1 MWGVMRF
8 ELFVS
13 LRYLLARRKQA
24 FISVISLISILG
36 VALGV
41 ASLIV
46 VLGVMNGFSE
56 NLRDKILGLNSHLI
70 LGSVRQ
76 TIPDYERIVHRSK
89 TVPGITAAT
98 PFIYY
103 EVMLSTP
110 SGVKGVV
117 LRGIDPQTAGTV
129 LTVERDMIS
138 GSLTDLHQQDGD
150 PGIIVGK
157 ELSTRLGLTL
167 GSRVS
172 VLSPSGKK
180 SAAGFS
186 PKILFFTVV
195 GVFSSGMYEYDSS
208 LAFVSIPAAQKVL
221 GFDTDVV
228 TGIEYKVDNINAVA
242 RIGDD
247 VLRHVGG
254 FPFYARNWIEMNQN
268 LFAALK
274 LEKTAMAVILV
285 MIVLV
290 GSFSIITTLV
300 MMVMEKTKDIAVLM
314 ALGATPPQIRNIFI
328 FQGSLIGAIGTSLGF
343 VLGLVLCALLKK
355 YQFIKLPLDVY
366 YLDHLPVKIELFDMS
381 CIGLSALFLCFL
393 ATLYPARQAAKMLPT
408 EALRYE

>member
-1 MWGVMRF
+1 MQF

-24 FISVISLISILG
+24 FISVISLISVLG
-36 VALGV
+36 VAIGV

-70 LGSVRQ
+70 VGSVKQ
-76 TIPDYERIVHRSK
+76 SIDGYESLVDKSLK
-89 TVPGITAAT
+89 VDGITAAT

-103 EVMLSTP
+103 EVMLSAPT
-110 SGVKGVV
+110 GVKGVV
-117 LRGIDPQTAGTV
+117 LRGIDPQTAGQV
-129 LTVERDMIS
+129 LSIEKDLVS
-138 GSLTDLHQQDGD
+138 GSLTALSDAGPL
-150 PGIIVGK
+150 PGIVIGK
-157 ELSTRLGLTL
+157 ELATRLGLSL

-172 VLSPSGKK
+172 LLAPSGKK

-186 PKILFFTVV
+186 PKIIFFNVV
-195 GVFSSGMYEYDSS
+195 GIFNSGMYEYDSS
-208 LAFVSIPAAQKVL
+208 LAFISIPEAQKLL
-221 GFDTDVV
+221 GFEGDYV
-228 TGIEYKVDNINAVA
+228 TGIEYRVRDIDGVQK
-242 RIGDD
+242 IGEAL
-247 VLRHVGG
+247 VRALGG
-254 FPFYARNWIEMNQN
+254 FPLYARNWIEMNQN

-274 LEKTAMAVILV
+274 LEKTAMAVILI

-328 FQGSLIGAIGTSLGF
+328 LQGSLIGALGTSLGF
-343 VLGLVLCALLKK
+343 GLGLTICSLLKK
-355 YQFIKLPLDVY
+355 YQFIKLPADVY
-366 YLDHLPVKIELFDMS
+366 YLDHLPVKIELLDMS
-381 CIGLSALFLCFL
+381 FIAMAAMALCFL
-393 ATLYPARQAAKMLPT
+393 ATLYPAKQAAKMQPT

>member
-1 MWGVMRF
+1 MRF

-24 FISVISLISILG
+24 FISVISLISVLG
-36 VALGV
+36 VAIGV

-56 NLRDKILGLNSHLI
+56 NLRDKILGINAHLI
-70 LGSVRQ
+70 LGSVKQ
-76 TIPDYERIVHRSK
+76 TIPDYDQLARQSLQ
-89 TVPGITAAT
+89 VPGIEAAT

-117 LRGIDPQTAGTV
+117 LRGIDPRTAGSV
-129 LTVERDMIS
+129 LSVEKDMVS
-138 GSLTDLHQQDGD
+138 GSLTDLALENDE
-150 PGIIVGK
+150 PGIVVGK
-157 ELSTRLGLTL
+157 ELAARLGLTL

-172 VLSPSGKK
+172 LLAPSGKK

-186 PKILFFTVV
+186 PKIVFFTVV
-195 GVFSSGMYEYDSS
+195 GIFSSGMFEYDSS
-208 LAFVSIPAAQKVL
+208 LAFVSIPAAQNIL
-221 GFDTDVV
+221 GFESDVV
-228 TGIEYKVDNINAVA
+228 TGIEYRVKDINAVQSL
-242 RIGDD
+242 GEEL
-247 VLRHVGG
+247 LRNLGG
-254 FPFYARNWIEMNQN
+254 FPLYARNWIEMNQN

-328 FQGSLIGAIGTSLGF
+328 LQGSLIGLVGTSLGF
-343 VLGLVLCALLKK
+343 GLGLGLCSLLQK

-381 CIGLSALFLCFL
+381 CIALAAMALCFL
-393 ATLYPARQAAKMLPT
+393 ATLYPARQAARMHPT

>member
-1 MWGVMRF
+1 MHF

-24 FISVISLISILG
+24 FISVISLISVLG
-36 VALGV
+36 VAIGV

-46 VLGVMNGFSE
+46 VLGVMNGFSD
-56 NLRDKILGLNSHLI
+56 NLRDKILGINSHLI
-70 LGSVRQ
+70 LGSVKQ
-76 TIPDYERIVHRSK
+76 TIEGYDRLVQKSLQVDGIV
-89 TVPGITAAT
+89 AAT

-129 LTVERDMIS
+129 LSVEKDLVS
-138 GSLTDLHQQDGD
+138 GSLSDLADAGD
-150 PGIIVGK
+150 APGIVIGK
-157 ELSTRLGLTL
+157 ELASRLGLTM

-172 VLSPSGKK
+172 LLAPSGKK

-186 PKILFFTVV
+186 PRIVFFNVV
-195 GVFSSGMYEYDSS
+195 GIFNSGMFEYDSS
-208 LAFVSIPAAQKVL
+208 LAFVSIPEAQKIL
-221 GFDTDVV
+221 GFEGDFV
-228 TGIEYKVDNINAVA
+228 TGDRVQGRGHRRSAEDRRTSGRA
-242 RIGDD
+242 
-247 VLRHVGG
+247 LGG
-254 FPFYARNWIEMNQN
+254 FPLYSRNWIEMNQN

-274 LEKTAMAVILV
+274 LEKTAMAVILI

-328 FQGSLIGAIGTSLGF
+328 LQGSLIGAVGTTIGFG
-343 VLGLVLCALLKK
+343 LGLTICSLLQK
-355 YQFIKLPLDVY
+355 YQFIKLPADVY
-366 YLDHLPVKIELFDMS
+366 YLDHLPVKIELLDMS
-381 CIGLSALFLCFL
+381 LIAISAMVLCFL
-393 ATLYPARQAAKMLPT
+393 ATLYPASQAAKMHPT

>member
-1 MWGVMRF
+1 MNF

-24 FISVISLISILG
+24 FISVISLISVFG
-36 VALGV
+36 VAIGV

-46 VLGVMNGFSE
+46 VMAVMTGFGN
-56 NLRDKILGLNSHLI
+56 NLRDKILGLNAHLI
-70 LGSVRQ
+70 VGSTQQ
-76 TIPDYERIVHRSK
+76 TLSDYQGLIQKSLALPDIE
-89 TVPGITAAT
+89 AAT

-103 EVMLSTP
+103 EAMLSTP

-117 LRGIDPQTAGTV
+117 LRGIDPSTAGKV
-129 LTVERDMIS
+129 LAVEKDMIA
-138 GSLTDLHQQDGD
+138 GSLADLSTQGTA
-150 PGIIVGK
+150 PGIIIGK
-157 ELSTRLGLTL
+157 ELASRLGLVV

-172 VLSPSGKK
+172 LLSPSGNK

-186 PKILFFTVV
+186 PKIIFFNVV
-195 GVFSSGMYEYDSS
+195 GVFRSGMFEYDSS
-208 LAFVSIPAAQKVL
+208 LAFISIPEAQKVL
-221 GFDTDVV
+221 GFESDFV
-228 TGIEYKVDNINAVA
+228 TGIEYRVRDMNKVQD
-242 RIGDD
+242 IGER
-247 VLRHVGG
+247 LQNTLGG
-254 FPFYARNWIEMNQN
+254 FPLYVRNWIEMNQN

-274 LEKTAMAVILV
+274 LEKAAMSVILT

-314 ALGATPPQIRNIFI
+314 ALGATPMQIRNIFML
-328 FQGSLIGAIGTSLGF
+328 QGVLIGAVGTSLGF
-343 VLGLVLCALLKK
+343 GLGLTVCALLKK

-366 YLDHLPVKIELFDMS
+366 ALDHLPVEIQFLDMS
-381 CIGLSALFLCFL
+381 LIALAALALCFL
-393 ATLYPARQAAKMLPT
+393 ATLYPARQAARMQPT

>member
-1 MWGVMRF
+1 MHF

-36 VALGV
+36 VAIGV

-56 NLRDKILGLNSHLI
+56 NLRDKILGINSHLI
-70 LGSVRQ
+70 LGSVKQ
-76 TIPDYERIVHRSK
+76 TIHEYKDLVQRSLNVDGIV
-89 TVPGITAAT
+89 AAT

-110 SGVKGVV
+110 TGVKGVV
-117 LRGIDPQTAGTV
+117 LRGIDPKTAGTV
-129 LTVERDMIS
+129 LSVEKDLVA
-138 GSLTDLHQQDGD
+138 GSLGNLNDPSET
-150 PGIIVGK
+150 PGIVVGK
-157 ELSTRLGLTL
+157 ELATRLGLTM

-172 VLSPSGKK
+172 LLSPSGKK

-186 PKILFFTVV
+186 PKIAFFNVV
-195 GVFSSGMYEYDSS
+195 GIFNSGMFEYDSS
-208 LAFVSIPAAQKVL
+208 LAFVSIPEAQKIL
-221 GFDTDVV
+221 GFDGDFV
-228 TGIEYKVDNINAVA
+228 TGIEFKVADIEGVQHT
-242 RIGDD
+242 GDLL
-247 VLRHVGG
+247 VRALGG
-254 FPFYARNWIEMNQN
+254 FPLYSRNWIEMNQN

-274 LEKTAMAVILV
+274 LEKTAMAVILT

-314 ALGATPPQIRNIFI
+314 ALGSTPTQIRNIFI
-328 FQGSLIGAIGTSLGF
+328 LQGSLIGAVGTSIGF
-343 VLGLVLCALLKK
+343 VLGLVVCSLLKK
-355 YQFIKLPLDVY
+355 YQFIKLPADVY
-366 YLDHLPVKIELFDMS
+366 YLDHLPVKIELLDMS
-381 CIGLSALFLCFL
+381 LIAIASMLLCFL

-408 EALRYE
+408 EALRYA

>member
-1 MWGVMRF
+1 MQF

-24 FISVISLISILG
+24 FISVISLISVLG
-36 VALGV
+36 VAIGV

-56 NLRDKILGLNSHLI
+56 NLRDKILGINSHLI
-70 LGSVRQ
+70 VGSVKQ
-76 TIPDYERIVHRSK
+76 TIENYDGLVDKSLK
-89 TVPGITAAT
+89 LDGIAAAT

-110 SGVKGVV
+110 TGVKGVV
-117 LRGIDPQTAGTV
+117 LRGIDPDTAGQV
-129 LTVERDMIS
+129 LSVEKDLVS
-138 GSLTDLHQQDGD
+138 GSLKNLGEPADT
-150 PGIIVGK
+150 PGIVIGK
-157 ELSTRLGLTL
+157 ELAARLGLTM

-172 VLSPSGKK
+172 LLAPSGKK

-186 PKILFFTVV
+186 PKILFFNVV
-195 GVFSSGMYEYDSS
+195 GIFNSGMYEYDSS
-208 LAFVSIPAAQKVL
+208 LVFVSIPEAQKIL
-221 GFDTDVV
+221 GFEGDVV
-228 TGIEYKVDNINAVA
+228 TGIEYRVTDIDAVQQTGELLVRA
-242 RIGDD
+242 
-247 VLRHVGG
+247 LGG
-254 FPFYARNWIEMNQN
+254 FPLYSRNWIEMNQN

-274 LEKTAMAVILV
+274 LEKTAMAVILT

-314 ALGATPPQIRNIFI
+314 ALGATPTQIRNIFI
-328 FQGSLIGAIGTSLGF
+328 LQGSLIGAVGTSIGF
-343 VLGLVLCALLKK
+343 GLGLAICSLLKK
-355 YQFIKLPLDVY
+355 YQFIKLPADVY
-366 YLDHLPVKIELFDMS
+366 YLDHLPVKTELLDMS
-381 CIGLSALFLCFL
+381 LIAVSAMILCFL
-393 ATLYPARQAAKMLPT
+393 ATLYPARQAAGMHPT

>member
-1 MWGVMRF
+1 MNF

-24 FISVISLISILG
+24 FISVISLISVLG
-36 VALGV
+36 VAIGV

-56 NLRDKILGLNSHLI
+56 NLRDKILGINSHLI
-70 LGSVRQ
+70 LGSVKQ
-76 TIPDYERIVHRSK
+76 TIGNYDQLVQKSLQ
-89 TVPGITAAT
+89 VDGVVAAT

-117 LRGIDPQTAGTV
+117 LRGVSPQSAGTV
-129 LTVERDMIS
+129 LSVEKDMIS
-138 GSLTDLHQQDGD
+138 GSFADLAGNDGA
-150 PGIIVGK
+150 PGIVIGK
-157 ELSTRLGLTL
+157 ELASRLGLTL
-167 GSRVS
+167 GSR
-172 VLSPSGKK
+172 LSLLAPSGKK

-186 PKILFFTVV
+186 PKIVFFNVV
-195 GVFSSGMYEYDSS
+195 GIFSSGMFEYDSS
-208 LAFVSIPAAQKVL
+208 LAFVSIPEAQKIL
-221 GFDTDVV
+221 GFEGDFV
-228 TGIEYKVDNINAVA
+228 TGIEYKVSDIDGVQK
-242 RIGDD
+242 IGEAL
-247 VLRHVGG
+247 VRALGG
-254 FPFYARNWIEMNQN
+254 FPLYSRNWIEMNQN

-274 LEKTAMAVILV
+274 LEKTAMAVILI

-328 FQGSLIGAIGTSLGF
+328 LQGSLIGAVGTSIGF
-343 VLGLVLCALLKK
+343 GLGLAICSLLQK
-355 YQFIKLPLDVY
+355 YQFIKLPADVY
-366 YLDHLPVKIELFDMS
+366 YLDHLPVKIEFLDMS
-381 CIGLSALFLCFL
+381 LIAVAAMALCFL
-393 ATLYPARQAAKMLPT
+393 ATLYPARQAAKMHPT

>member
-1 MWGVMRF
+1 MRF
-8 ELFVS
+8 ELFVA

-24 FISVISLISILG
+24 FISVISLISVLG
-36 VALGV
+36 VAIGV

-56 NLRDKILGLNSHLI
+56 NLRDKILGINAHLV
-70 LGSVRQ
+70 LGSVKQ
-76 TIPDYERIVHRSK
+76 TIPDYELLARNSLQVA
-89 TVPGITAAT
+89 GIEAAT

-117 LRGIDPQTAGTV
+117 LRGIDPSTAGTV
-129 LTVERDMIS
+129 LSVEKDMIA
-138 GSLTDLHQQDGD
+138 GSLADLAVDSGE
-150 PGIIVGK
+150 PGIVVGK
-157 ELSTRLGLTL
+157 ELAARLGLTL

-172 VLSPSGKK
+172 LLAPSGKK

-186 PKILFFTVV
+186 PKIVFFHVV
-195 GVFSSGMYEYDSS
+195 GMFSSGMFEYDSS
-208 LAFVSIPAAQKVL
+208 LAFVSIPAAQSIL
-221 GFDTDVV
+221 GFEGDVV
-228 TGIEYKVDNINAVA
+228 TGIEYRVKDINAVQA
-242 RIGDD
+242 LGEELVRA
-247 VLRHVGG
+247 LGG
-254 FPFYARNWIEMNQN
+254 FPLYARNWIEMNQN

-274 LEKTAMAVILV
+274 LEKTAMSVILT

-328 FQGSLIGAIGTSLGF
+328 LQGSLIGFVGTSLGF
-343 VLGLVLCALLKK
+343 GLGLGLCSLLQK

-366 YLDHLPVKIELFDMS
+366 YLDHLPVKIEFFDMF
-381 CIGLSALFLCFL
+381 CIALAAMVLCFL
-393 ATLYPARQAAKMLPT
+393 ATLYPARQAARMHPT

>member
-1 MWGVMRF
+1 M
-8 ELFVS
+8 
-13 LRYLLARRKQA
+13 
-24 FISVISLISILG
+24 LG
-36 VALGV
+36 VAIGV

-70 LGSVRQ
+70 LGSVKQ
-76 TIPDYERIVHRSK
+76 TLGDYDRLVHKSLQTDGIV
-89 TVPGITAAT
+89 AAT

-110 SGVKGVV
+110 TGVKGVV
-117 LRGIDPQTAGTV
+117 LRGIDPRTAGTV
-129 LTVERDMIS
+129 LSVEKDIIA
-138 GSLTDLHQQDGD
+138 GSLTDLALTDD
-150 PGIIVGK
+150 TPGIVIGK
-157 ELSTRLGLTL
+157 ELAMRLGLTL

-172 VLSPSGKK
+172 LLSPSGKK

-186 PKILFFTVV
+186 PKIAFFNVV
-195 GVFSSGMYEYDSS
+195 GIFHSGMFEYDSS
-208 LAFVSIPAAQKVL
+208 LAFVSIPEAQKIL
-221 GFDTDVV
+221 GFEGDFV
-228 TGIEYKVDNINAVA
+228 TGIEYRVKDIDNVQET
-242 RIGDD
+242 GDLL
-247 VLRHVGG
+247 VRALGG

-274 LEKTAMAVILV
+274 LEKTAMAVILI

-314 ALGATPPQIRNIFI
+314 ALGATTLQIRNIFI
-328 FQGSLIGAIGTSLGF
+328 LQGSLIGAVGTTSGF
-343 VLGLVLCALLKK
+343 CLGLAICSLLKK
-355 YQFIKLPLDVY
+355 YQFIKLPADVY
-366 YLDHLPVKIELFDMS
+366 YLDHLPVRIELWDMS
-381 CIGLSALFLCFL
+381 CIALAAMALCFL

>member
-1 MWGVMRF
+1 MQF

-24 FISVISLISILG
+24 FISVISLISVLG
-36 VALGV
+36 VAIGV

-46 VLGVMNGFSE
+46 VLGVMNGFSD
-56 NLRDKILGLNSHLI
+56 NLRDKILGINSHLI
-70 LGSVRQ
+70 VGSVKQ
-76 TIPDYERIVHRSK
+76 TISGYDRLVDKSLKVE
-89 TVPGITAAT
+89 GIDAAT

-117 LRGIDPQTAGTV
+117 LRGIDPATAGDV
-129 LTVERDMIS
+129 LSVERDMKA
-138 GSLTDLHQQDGD
+138 GSLRNLAEAGD
-150 PGIIVGK
+150 HPGIVVGK
-157 ELSTRLGLTL
+157 ELATRLGLTL

-172 VLSPSGKK
+172 LLAPSGKK

-186 PKILFFTVV
+186 PKILFFEVV
-195 GVFSSGMYEYDSS
+195 GIFNSGMFEYDSS
-208 LAFVSIPAAQKVL
+208 LVFVSIPSAQSIL
-221 GFDTDVV
+221 GFEGDYV
-228 TGIEYKVDNINAVA
+228 TGIEYRVSDIDAVQETGEILVRA
-242 RIGDD
+242 
-247 VLRHVGG
+247 LGG
-254 FPFYARNWIEMNQN
+254 FPLYSRNWIDMNQN

-274 LEKTAMAVILV
+274 LEKTAMAVILI

-328 FQGSLIGAIGTSLGF
+328 LQGTLIGALGTSLGF
-343 VLGLVLCALLKK
+343 GLGLGICSLLQK
-355 YQFIKLPLDVY
+355 YQFIKLPADVY
-366 YLDHLPVKIELFDMS
+366 YLDHLPVKTEMLDISLIAVAAM
-381 CIGLSALFLCFL
+381 ILCFL
-393 ATLYPARQAAKMLPT
+393 ATLYPARQASRMQPT

>member
-1 MWGVMRF
+1 MQF

-24 FISVISLISILG
+24 FISVISLISVLG
-36 VALGV
+36 VAIGV

-56 NLRDKILGLNSHLI
+56 NLRDKILGINSHLI
-70 LGSVRQ
+70 VGSVKQ
-76 TIPDYERIVHRSK
+76 TIENYDGLVDKSLK
-89 TVPGITAAT
+89 LDGIAAAT

-110 SGVKGVV
+110 TGVKGVV
-117 LRGIDPQTAGTV
+117 LRGIDPDTAGQV
-129 LTVERDMIS
+129 LSVERDLVS
-138 GSLTDLHQQDGD
+138 GSLKNLGEPADT
-150 PGIIVGK
+150 PGIVIGK
-157 ELSTRLGLTL
+157 ELAARLGLTM

-172 VLSPSGKK
+172 LLAPSGKK

-186 PKILFFTVV
+186 PKILFFNVV
-195 GVFSSGMYEYDSS
+195 GIFNSGMYEYDSS
-208 LAFVSIPAAQKVL
+208 LVFVSIPEAQKIL
-221 GFDTDVV
+221 GFEGDVV
-228 TGIEYKVDNINAVA
+228 TGIEYRVTDIDAVQQTGELLVRA
-242 RIGDD
+242 
-247 VLRHVGG
+247 LGG
-254 FPFYARNWIEMNQN
+254 FPLYSRNWIEMNQN

-274 LEKTAMAVILV
+274 LEKTAMAVILT

-314 ALGATPPQIRNIFI
+314 ALGATPTQIRNIFI
-328 FQGSLIGAIGTSLGF
+328 LQGSLIGAVGTSIGF
-343 VLGLVLCALLKK
+343 GLGLAICSLLKK
-355 YQFIKLPLDVY
+355 YQFIKLPADVY
-366 YLDHLPVKIELFDMS
+366 YLDHLPVKTELLDMS
-381 CIGLSALFLCFL
+381 LIAVAAMILCFL
-393 ATLYPARQAAKMLPT
+393 ATLYPARQAAGMHPT

>member
-1 MWGVMRF
+1 MQF

-24 FISVISLISILG
+24 FISVISLISVLG
-36 VALGV
+36 VAIGV

-56 NLRDKILGLNSHLI
+56 NLRDKILGINSHLI
-70 LGSVRQ
+70 VGSVKQ
-76 TIPDYERIVHRSK
+76 TIENYDRLVDKSMQLD
-89 TVPGITAAT
+89 GIAAAT

-117 LRGIDPQTAGTV
+117 LRGIDPNTAGQV
-129 LTVERDMIS
+129 LSVEKDLVS
-138 GSLTDLHQQDGD
+138 GSLKDLGNQADT
-150 PGIIVGK
+150 PGIVIGK
-157 ELSTRLGLTL
+157 ELATRLGLTM

-172 VLSPSGKK
+172 LLAPSGKK

-186 PKILFFTVV
+186 PKILFFNVV
-195 GVFSSGMYEYDSS
+195 GIFNSGMYEYDSS
-208 LAFVSIPAAQKVL
+208 LVFVSIPEAQKIL
-221 GFDTDVV
+221 GFEGDVV
-228 TGIEYKVDNINAVA
+228 TGIEYRVTDIDAVQQTGELLV
-242 RIGDD
+242 RS
-247 VLRHVGG
+247 LGG
-254 FPFYARNWIEMNQN
+254 FPLYSRNWIEMNQN

-274 LEKTAMAVILV
+274 LEKTAMAVILT

-328 FQGSLIGAIGTSLGF
+328 LQGSLIGAVGTSIGF
-343 VLGLVLCALLKK
+343 GLGLAICSLLKK
-355 YQFIKLPLDVY
+355 YQFIKLPADVY
-366 YLDHLPVKIELFDMS
+366 YLDHLPVKTELLDMS
-381 CIGLSALFLCFL
+381 LIAVSAMILCFL
-393 ATLYPARQAAKMLPT
+393 ATLYPARQAAGMHPT

>member
-1 MWGVMRF
+1 MRF

-24 FISVISLISILG
+24 FISVISLISVLG
-36 VALGV
+36 VAIGV

-56 NLRDKILGLNSHLI
+56 NLRDKILGVNSHLI
-70 LGSVRQ
+70 LGSTQQ
-76 TIPDYERIVHRSK
+76 TIPDYQRLVRNSLQ
-89 TVPGITAAT
+89 VPGISAAT

-110 SGVKGVV
+110 TGVKGAV
-117 LRGIDPQTAGTV
+117 LRGIDPNTAGKV
-129 LTVERDMIS
+129 LSVLQTLKS
-138 GSLTDLHQQDGD
+138 GSLEQLNVSGD
-150 PGIIVGK
+150 FPGIIIGK
-157 ELSTRLGLTL
+157 ELANRLGLSI

-172 VLSPSGKK
+172 LLAPSGKK

-186 PKILFFTVV
+186 PKIAFFNVV
-195 GVFSSGMYEYDSS
+195 GEFNSGMFEYDSS
-208 LAFVSIPAAQKVL
+208 LAFVSIPEAQKLL
-221 GFDTDVV
+221 GFDGDLV
-228 TGIEYKVDNINAVA
+228 TGIEYHVDDIDNVQ
-242 RIGDD
+242 RIGDR
-247 VLRHVGG
+247 LHHALGG
-254 FPFYARNWIEMNQN
+254 FPLYIRNWIEMNQN

-274 LEKTAMAVILV
+274 LEKTAMAVILT

-314 ALGATPPQIRNIFI
+314 ALGATQAQIRNIFI
-328 FQGSLIGAIGTSLGF
+328 FQGSLIGAVGTSLGF
-343 VLGLVLCALLKK
+343 TLGLIICKLLQK
-355 YQFIKLPLDVY
+355 YQFIKLPPDIY
-366 YLDHLPVKIELFDMS
+366 FMDHLPVKIELLDMS
-381 CIGLSALFLCFL
+381 LIGVAALLLCFL

>member
-1 MWGVMRF
+1 MQF

-24 FISVISLISILG
+24 FISVISLISVLG
-36 VALGV
+36 VAIGV

-46 VLGVMNGFSE
+46 VLGVMNGFSD
-56 NLRDKILGLNSHLI
+56 NLRDKILGINSHLI
-70 LGSVRQ
+70 VGSVKQ
-76 TIPDYERIVHRSK
+76 TIPDYGRLVDKSLK
-89 TVPGITAAT
+89 VDGIDAAT

-117 LRGIDPQTAGTV
+117 LRGIDPATAGNV
-129 LTVERDMIS
+129 LSVEQDMKA
-138 GSLTDLHQQDGD
+138 GSLRNLAEPGD
-150 PGIIVGK
+150 HPGIVVGK
-157 ELSTRLGLTL
+157 ELATRLGLTL

-172 VLSPSGKK
+172 LLAPSGKK

-186 PKILFFTVV
+186 PKILFFEVV
-195 GVFSSGMYEYDSS
+195 GIFNSGMFEYDSS
-208 LAFVSIPAAQKVL
+208 LVFVSIPSAQNIL
-221 GFDTDVV
+221 GFEGDFV
-228 TGIEYKVDNINAVA
+228 TGIEYRVSDIDAVQETGEILVRA
-242 RIGDD
+242 
-247 VLRHVGG
+247 LGG
-254 FPFYARNWIEMNQN
+254 FPLYSRNWIEMNQN

-274 LEKTAMAVILV
+274 LEKTAMAVILI

-328 FQGSLIGAIGTSLGF
+328 LQGSLIGALGTTMGF
-343 VLGLVLCALLKK
+343 GLGLGICSLLKK
-355 YQFIKLPLDVY
+355 YQFIKLPADVY
-366 YLDHLPVKIELFDMS
+366 YLDHLPVKTEMLDISL
-381 CIGLSALFLCFL
+381 IAVSAMILCFL
-393 ATLYPARQAAKMLPT
+393 ATLYPARQASRMQPT

>member
-1 MWGVMRF
+1 MRF

-24 FISVISLISILG
+24 FISVISLISVLG
-36 VALGV
+36 VAIGV

-76 TIPDYERIVHRSK
+76 TIPDYDRLVQRSLG
-89 TVPGITAAT
+89 VPGIAAAT

-117 LRGIDPQTAGTV
+117 LRGIDPKTAGSV
-129 LTVERDMIS
+129 LSIEKDMIS
-138 GSLTDLHQQDGD
+138 GSLADLNAEHEE
-150 PGIIVGK
+150 PGIIIGK
-157 ELSTRLGLTL
+157 ELSTRLGLSI
-167 GSRVS
+167 GGRVS

-186 PKILFFTVV
+186 PKILFFTVI
-195 GVFSSGMYEYDSS
+195 GVFNSGMYEYDSS

-221 GFDTDVV
+221 GFDSDVV
-228 TGIEYKVDNINAVA
+228 TGVEYRVTDIDGVQQ
-242 RIGDD
+242 IGED
-247 VLRHVGG
+247 LIRQMGG
-254 FPFYARNWIEMNQN
+254 FPLYARNWIEMNQN

-274 LEKTAMAVILV
+274 LEKTAMAIILI

-328 FQGSLIGAIGTSLGF
+328 LQGSLIGAVGTALGF
-343 VLGLVLCALLKK
+343 TLGMIICALLKK
-355 YQFIKLPLDVY
+355 YQFIKLPADVY
-366 YLDHLPVKIELFDMS
+366 YLDHLPVKIELLDMS
-381 CIGLSALFLCFL
+381 FIALAALVLCFL

>member
-1 MWGVMRF
+1 MRF
-8 ELFVS
+8 ELFVA

-24 FISVISLISILG
+24 FISVISLISVLG
-36 VALGV
+36 VAIGV

-56 NLRDKILGLNSHLI
+56 NLRDKILGINAHLV
-70 LGSVRQ
+70 LGSVKQ
-76 TIPDYERIVHRSK
+76 TIPDYELLARNSLQVA
-89 TVPGITAAT
+89 GIEAAT

-117 LRGIDPQTAGTV
+117 LRGIDPSTAGTV
-129 LTVERDMIS
+129 LSVEKDMIA
-138 GSLTDLHQQDGD
+138 GSLADLAVDSGE
-150 PGIIVGK
+150 PGIVVGK
-157 ELSTRLGLTL
+157 ELAARLGLTL

-172 VLSPSGKK
+172 LLAPSGKK

-186 PKILFFTVV
+186 PKIVFFHVV
-195 GVFSSGMYEYDSS
+195 GMFSSGMFEYDSS
-208 LAFVSIPAAQKVL
+208 LAFVSIPAAQSIL
-221 GFDTDVV
+221 GFEGDVV
-228 TGIEYKVDNINAVA
+228 TGIEYRVKDINAVQSLGEELVRA
-242 RIGDD
+242 
-247 VLRHVGG
+247 LGG
-254 FPFYARNWIEMNQN
+254 FPLYARNWIEMNQN

-274 LEKTAMAVILV
+274 LEKTAMSVILT

-328 FQGSLIGAIGTSLGF
+328 LQGSLIGFVGTSLGF
-343 VLGLVLCALLKK
+343 GLGLGLCSLLQK

-366 YLDHLPVKIELFDMS
+366 YLDHLPVKIEFFDMF
-381 CIGLSALFLCFL
+381 CIALAAMVLCFL
-393 ATLYPARQAAKMLPT
+393 ATLYPARQAARMHPT

>member
-1 MWGVMRF
+1 MQF

-24 FISVISLISILG
+24 FISVISLISVLG
-36 VALGV
+36 VAIGV

-56 NLRDKILGLNSHLI
+56 NLRDKILGINSHLI
-70 LGSVRQ
+70 VGSVKQ
-76 TIPDYERIVHRSK
+76 TIENYDGLVDKSLK
-89 TVPGITAAT
+89 LDGIAAAT

-110 SGVKGVV
+110 TGVKGVV
-117 LRGIDPQTAGTV
+117 LRGIDPDTAGQV
-129 LTVERDMIS
+129 LSVEKDLVS
-138 GSLTDLHQQDGD
+138 GSLKNLGEPADT
-150 PGIIVGK
+150 PGIVIGK
-157 ELSTRLGLTL
+157 ELAARLGLTM

-172 VLSPSGKK
+172 LLAPSGKK

-186 PKILFFTVV
+186 PKILFFNVV
-195 GVFSSGMYEYDSS
+195 GIFNSGMYEYDSS
-208 LAFVSIPAAQKVL
+208 LVFVSIPEAQKIL
-221 GFDTDVV
+221 GFEGDVV
-228 TGIEYKVDNINAVA
+228 TGIEYRVTDIDAVQQTGELLIRA
-242 RIGDD
+242 
-247 VLRHVGG
+247 LGG
-254 FPFYARNWIEMNQN
+254 FPLYSRNWIEMNQN

-274 LEKTAMAVILV
+274 LERTAMAVILT

-314 ALGATPPQIRNIFI
+314 ALGATPTQIRNIFI
-328 FQGSLIGAIGTSLGF
+328 LQGSLIGAVGTSIGF
-343 VLGLVLCALLKK
+343 GLGLAICSLLKK
-355 YQFIKLPLDVY
+355 YQFIKLPADVY
-366 YLDHLPVKIELFDMS
+366 YLDHLPVKTEFLDMS
-381 CIGLSALFLCFL
+381 LIAVSAMILCFL
-393 ATLYPARQAAKMLPT
+393 ATLYPARQAAGMHPT